1 MIIFINMKSF
11 FKNLRLRRKL
21 FVSYI
26 LIAFLPMIIIL
37 IMAYNLMA
45 QLITEDGIWSIDQVI
60 GQINSSI
67 AGNLSNL
74 DAVSDFLYVNK
85 DIQEFLSNSYYS
97 YPAELETYLKVEKR
111 LMEINESS
119 KLSSVKIFSLDRNI
133 YSQGSTG
140 VFSLD
145 MVKNRAW
152 FKQKY
157 GSENF
162 DIFFE
167 VPQAESLKK
176 QKSFYMIRPMKEF
189 RFGSRIIAFLQFE
202 IPTAILDNSVKT
214 TSIKKTGYIFFTDDK
229 GNIISHKND
238 TLLGKNI
245 KAVYNLEKIGVE
257 EKNFIVKE
265 NGKKLQF
272 IRRKMNLTGWVA
284 YGVVPMG
291 EVVEK
296 INTIAKNIVLVL
308 LLSIFFAIYISNRV
322 AKTISKPILR
332 LTDRM
337 AEIREERFM
346 PIPPLD
352 REDEIGILY
361 QSYNRMIFKIQ
372 QLIKEVYESDIK
384 KREAEYKALK
394 SQISPHFLY
403 NTLDSI
409 HWLAMRYKAREIST
423 MVNLLAKFY
432 RISIS
437 KGREYITLAEELQH
451 AESYVKIQKI
461 RYEEKFEVKFEINDK
476 LLSYYTI
483 GIITQPLVENAIIHG
498 LERKDSQGIITIR
511 LLAEEDDILI
521 EVEDNGV
528 GGDPGLIQQ
537 IVENGKAEA
546 RSGYGIIN
554 VNERVKL
561 HFGGKYGLTYM
572 HGHGQGIVARIRI
585 PKINEEGMNDAQVNH
600 C

>member
-1 MIIFINMKSF
+1 MKSLKIKSF

-21 FVSYI
+21 FISYI
-26 LIAFLPMIIIL
+26 LIAFLPMTIIL
-37 IMAYNLMA
+37 IMAYSLMA
-45 QLITEDGIWSIDQVI
+45 QLVTEDGIWSIDQVI

-67 AGNLSNL
+67 TGNLSNL
-74 DAVSDFLYVNK
+74 DAASDFLYVNK
-85 DIQEFLSNSYYS
+85 DIQEFLSNSYSS

-119 KLSSVKIFSLDRNI
+119 KLSSVKIFSISRNI

-140 VFSLD
+140 VFPLD
-145 MVKNRAW
+145 MVKGRNW
-152 FKQKY
+152 FNQKY
-157 GSENF
+157 GSEDF

-167 VPQAESLKK
+167 VPQVESLKK

-202 IPTAILDNSVKT
+202 IPTSILDNTVKST
-214 TSIKKTGYIFFTDDK
+214 NIKKTGYIFFTDDK
-229 GNIISHKND
+229 GNIISHKD
-238 TLLGKNI
+238 DSLLGKNI
-245 KAVYNLEKIGVE
+245 KTVYDLNQISDE
-257 EKNFIVKE
+257 EKNFIIKE
-265 NGKKLQF
+265 NGEKLQF
-272 IRRKMNLTGWVA
+272 IRRKMNMTNWMI
-284 YGVVPMG
+284 YGVVPME

-296 INTIAKNIVLVL
+296 INAIAKNIILVLV
-308 LLSIFFAIYISNRV
+308 LSIFFAIYISSRV

-332 LTDRM
+332 LTDQM
-337 AEIREERFM
+337 VEIREEKFM
-346 PIPPLD
+346 PIEPLD

-361 QSYNRMIFKIQ
+361 QSYNRMIHKIQ
-372 QLIKEVYESDIK
+372 QLIKEVYEGDIK

-409 HWLAMRYKAREIST
+409 HWLAMRYKAKEIST

-461 RYEEKFEVKFEINDK
+461 RYEGKFEVKTEIDEN
-476 LLSYYTI
+476 LLQYYTI
-483 GIITQPLVENAIIHG
+483 SIITQPLVENAIIHG
-498 LERKDSQGIITIR
+498 LERKDGQGTITIR
-511 LLAEEDDILI
+511 LLSEEEDLLI
-521 EVEDNGV
+521 EVEDDGV
-528 GGDPGLIQQ
+528 SGDPDQIQY
-537 IVENGKAEA
+537 ILKNGKSET

-561 HFGGKYGLTYM
+561 HFGERYGLTYTR
-572 HGHGQGIVARIRI
+572 GHGQGICARIRI
-585 PKINEEGMNDAQVNH
+585 PKINEEGINYAKINN

>member
-1 MIIFINMKSF
+1 MKSLKIKSF

-21 FVSYI
+21 FISYI
-26 LIAFLPMIIIL
+26 LIAFLPMTIIL
-37 IMAYNLMA
+37 IMAYSLMA
-45 QLITEDGIWSIDQVI
+45 QLVTEDGIWSIDQVI

-67 AGNLSNL
+67 TGNLSNL
-74 DAVSDFLYVNK
+74 DAASDFLYVNK
-85 DIQEFLSNSYYS
+85 DIQEFLSNSYSS

-119 KLSSVKIFSLDRNI
+119 KLSSVKIFSISRNI

-140 VFSLD
+140 VFPLD
-145 MVKNRAW
+145 MVKGRNW
-152 FKQKY
+152 FNQKY
-157 GSENF
+157 GSEDF

-167 VPQAESLKK
+167 VPQVESLKK

-202 IPTAILDNSVKT
+202 IPTAILDNTVKST
-214 TSIKKTGYIFFTDDK
+214 NIKKTGYIFFTDDK
-229 GNIISHKND
+229 GNIISHKD
-238 TLLGKNI
+238 DSLLGKNI
-245 KAVYNLEKIGVE
+245 KTVYNLNQINDE
-257 EKNFIVKE
+257 EKNFIIKE
-265 NGKKLQF
+265 NGEKLQF
-272 IRRKMNLTGWVA
+272 IRRRMNMTNWMI
-284 YGVVPMG
+284 YGVVPME

-296 INTIAKNIVLVL
+296 INAIAKNIILVLV
-308 LLSIFFAIYISNRV
+308 LSIFFAIYISSRV

-332 LTDRM
+332 LTDQM
-337 AEIREERFM
+337 VEIREEKFM
-346 PIPPLD
+346 PIEPLD

-372 QLIKEVYESDIK
+372 QLIKEVYEGDIK

-409 HWLAMRYKAREIST
+409 HWLAMRYKAKEIST

-461 RYEEKFEVKFEINDK
+461 RYEGKFEVKTEIDEN
-476 LLSYYTI
+476 LLQYYTI
-483 GIITQPLVENAIIHG
+483 SIITQPLVENAIIHG
-498 LERKDSQGIITIR
+498 LERKDGQGTITIR
-511 LLAEEDDILI
+511 LLSEEEDLLI
-521 EVEDNGV
+521 EIEDDGV
-528 GGDPGLIQQ
+528 SGDPDQIQY
-537 IVENGKAEA
+537 ILKNGKSET

-561 HFGGKYGLTYM
+561 HFGERYGLTYTR
-572 HGHGQGIVARIRI
+572 GHGQGICARIRI
-585 PKINEEGMNDAQVNH
+585 PKINEEGINYAKINN